1 MECLRVA
8 RALLLSTIP
17 LTALAQT
24 PQPIR
29 IETALPPFQ
38 FLQKPGPYPVGLR
51 AVNQYD
57 PSRKSPVLAG
67 DHFKPA
73 ESDKGRPLQTLI
85 WYPALPSGIKSV
97 KVGDYVALADTEISF
112 DAPDQEH
119 NKWRSRLKSS
129 FDVPLWA
136 VRDAK
141 MAEGHYPVLIYAPSD
156 SSIAWENA
164 DLCEYLASHG
174 YVVLASRSMGVST
187 RDMTD
192 DLAGIDS
199 QALDISFLIS
209 YAARLSDTDSSKVA
223 VVSFSWG
230 GISSLFAAARDPR
243 IQVLAEMDGSM
254 RYYPGLVASAGDI
267 HPEQLKMPL
276 LFFTAN
282 DMSYIEDL
290 DAYHGPPN
298 ERIGRSVLNAWT
310 HGDVTT
316 VNMVGMSHPE
326 FCSMFQRMKN
336 AETFAEDQVADYGR
350 EDANTSYSWVAL
362 YMLQFLNAYVEHDAP
377 AMAFLGRTSAENG
390 VPRHIME
397 IRFNPKSFAEIM
409 RSAARTGEESA
420 WKAFQSFAANPMHC
434 YMTGEERTINRL
446 GYAFLQEKDPSSAV
460 VLFKLNTKA
469 YPDSAN
475 AWDSLGDGYEA
486 TNNIQDARMAYAR
499 SVELNPD
506 NEHAKGELV
515 KLRKQRLRYKRK
527 LVLDLVS
534 LDIVKVFLGSAL
546 SNCRELLSHPNQS

>member
-1 MECLRVA
+1 MA
-8 RALLLSTIP
+8 WKANT
-17 LTALAQT
+17 LTAL
-24 PQPIR
+24 ILFLL
-29 IETALPPFQ
+29 IGSGTALSQFPPFQ
-38 FLQKPGPYPVGLR
+38 FLQKPGPYPVGLKV
-51 AVNQYD
+51 VNQYD
-57 PSRKSPVLAG
+57 PSRK
-67 DHFKPA
+67 FPA
-73 ESDKGRPLQTLI
+73 TPDRPEAHGRQGSRPLQTLI
-85 WYPALPSGIKSV
+85 WYPALQNSGKPMTV
-97 KVGDYVALADTEISF
+97 EDYVELADREIHF
-112 DAPDQEH
+112 DTSDQEH
-119 NKWRSRLKSS
+119 NKWRRRLKSS
-129 FDVPLWA
+129 FDISLWA

-141 MAEGHYPVLIYAPSD
+141 PVEQRYPVIIYAPSD

-164 DLCEYLASHG
+164 DLCEYVTSHG
-174 YVVLASRSMGVST
+174 YVVLATPSLGPST
-187 RDMTD
+187 RAMTD
-192 DLAGIDS
+192 DLAGIDA
-199 QALDISFLIS
+199 QALDISFIIS
-209 YAARLSDTDSSKVA
+209 YANSLPDTDSSKVA

-267 HPEQLKMPL
+267 HPEQLKTPL

-282 DMSYIEDL
+282 DMSYIENL

-336 AETFAEDQVADYGR
+336 AETFAEDQVADYER

-377 AMAFLGRTSAENG
+377 AMAFLGRPSAENG

-420 WKAFQSFAANPMHC
+420 WKAFQSFAANPMHR

-446 GYAFLQEKDPSSAV
+446 GYALLQERDPSSAV

-469 YPDSAN
+469 YPDSSN

-486 TNNIQDARMAYAR
+486 TNDIQNARMAYER
-499 SVELNPD
+499 SVQLNPD

-515 KLRKQRLRYKRK
+515 KLRK
-527 LVLDLVS
+527 
-534 LDIVKVFLGSAL
+534 
-546 SNCRELLSHPNQS
+546 

>member
-17 LTALAQT
+17 LTAPAQT
-24 PQPIR
+24 PQPIP

-38 FLQKPGPYPVGLR
+38 FLQKRGPYPVGLR
-51 AVNQYD
+51 VVNQYD

-67 DHFKPA
+67 DHSKPA
-73 ESDKGRPLQTLI
+73 ETDKGRPLQTLI
-85 WYPALPSGIKSV
+85 WYPALPSGTKSM
-97 KVGDYVALADTEISF
+97 KVGDYVTLADTEIF
-112 DAPDQEH
+112 FGVPDQEH
-119 NKWRSRLKSS
+119 NKWRTRLKSS

-141 MAEGHYPVLIYAPSD
+141 MAEGHYPVLIYAPGD

-174 YVVLASRSMGVST
+174 YVVLASPSMGVST

-199 QALDISFLIS
+199 QALDISFLVT
-209 YAARLSDTDSSKVA
+209 YAEKLPDTDSSRIA

-230 GISSLFAAARDPR
+230 GISSLFAASRDSR
-243 IQVLAEMDGSM
+243 IQVLAEMDGSI
-254 RYYPGLVASAGDI
+254 RYYPGLVAKAGSI
-267 HPEQLKMPL
+267 HPEQLNVPL
-276 LFFTAN
+276 LFFTSN
-282 DMSYIEDL
+282 RENFIEDIEHS
-290 DAYHGPPN
+290 DMEMTGHN
-298 ERIGRSVLNAWT
+298 VLNEWT
-310 HGDVTT
+310 HADVMT
-316 VNMVGMSHPE
+316 VNMLGMSHPE
-326 FCSMFQRMKN
+326 FCSMCQRWPL
-336 AETFAEDQVADYGR
+336 AEEQVADYGR

-362 YMLQFLNAYVEHDAP
+362 YTLQFLNAYIKHDA
-377 AMAFLGRTSAENG
+377 AAKEFLGRTPAEND
-390 VPRHIME
+390 VPRHFMG
-397 IRFNPKSFAEIM
+397 IRFSPKSFAEIM

-420 WKAFQSFAANPMHC
+420 WKAFQSFAADPMHR
-434 YMTGEERTINRL
+434 YMIGEERTINRL

-486 TNNIQDARMAYAR
+486 ANDIQDARMAYAR
-499 SVELNPD
+499 SVELNPN

-515 KLRKQRLRYKRK
+515 KLRK
-527 LVLDLVS
+527 
-534 LDIVKVFLGSAL
+534 
-546 SNCRELLSHPNQS
+546 

>member
-1 MECLRVA
+1 MTCKA
-8 RALLLSTIP
+8 ST
-17 LTALAQT
+17 LTALILFLLT
-24 PQPIR
+24 GSG
-29 IETALPPFQ
+29 TALSQFPPFH
-38 FLQKPGPYPVGLR
+38 FLQQPGPYPVGLKV
-51 AVNQYD
+51 VNQYD
-57 PSRKSPVLAG
+57 SSRK
-67 DHFKPA
+67 FPA
-73 ESDKGRPLQTLI
+73 TPDRPEAPARQGSRPLQTLI
-85 WYPALPSGIKSV
+85 WYPALQSRSKPMT
-97 KVGDYVALADTEISF
+97 VGDYVVLADREIYF
-112 DAPDQEH
+112 DTPDQEH
-119 NKWRSRLKSS
+119 NKWRRRLKSS

-136 VRDAK
+136 VGDAR
-141 MAEGHYPVLIYAPSD
+141 MAEGHYPILIYAPSD

-209 YAARLSDTDSSKVA
+209 YAARLPDSDSSKIA

-267 HPEQLKMPL
+267 HPEQFQMPL
-276 LFFTAN
+276 LFLTAN

-298 ERIGRSVLNAWT
+298 ERIGRSVLNEWT

-326 FCSMFQRMKN
+326 FCSMFQRMQN
-336 AETFAEDQVADYGR
+336 AETFAGDQVADYGR

-362 YMLQFLNAYVEHDAP
+362 YILQFLNAYVRHDDGAK
-377 AMAFLGRTSAENG
+377 AFLGRTPAENG

-397 IRFNPKSFAEIM
+397 IRFSPKSFAEIM

-420 WKAFQSFAANPMHC
+420 WKAFQSFAADPRHRFMP
-434 YMTGEERTINRL
+434 GEERTINRL

-460 VLFKLNTKA
+460 VLFKLNAKA

-486 TNNIQDARMAYAR
+486 TNDIQDARMAYAR

-515 KLRKQRLRYKRK
+515 KLRK
-527 LVLDLVS
+527 
-534 LDIVKVFLGSAL
+534 
-546 SNCRELLSHPNQS
+546 